1 MIGQLGIVVG
11 EKLAED
17 QQVFLETAFV
27 IFAKELAQELV
38 DQRFHAAVGGGL
50 VVEVEHQKGGHQRVH
65 TYTRRKTQQTD
76 RQMKKRG
83 SQNGRHTTRN
93 DHIRTVHREDSKSR
107 AVGSES

>member
-76 RQMKKRG
+76 RQMKKEDHRTG
-83 SQNGRHTTRN
+83 DTPHATTTYAQHSTQR
-93 DHIRTVHREDSKSR
+93 RQKSSSSR
-107 AVGSES
+107 